1 LTFFR
6 RKDYKCKLEFSLKHI
21 EKIYET
27 AIKGGIMEFTV
38 ETDYFKL
45 LEDKINDLINRI
57 QEVKAEKESYLKT
70 ISEQKNRI
78 DILTDELTALREN
91 KKQAKE
97 RITTIIEKIDQL
109 AV

>member
-1 LTFFR
+1 
-6 RKDYKCKLEFSLKHI
+6 
-21 EKIYET
+21 
-27 AIKGGIMEFTV
+27 MEFTI

-57 QEVKAEKESYLKT
+57 QEVKAEKDSYLKT
-70 ISEQKNRI
+70 INEQKNRI
-78 DILTDELTALREN
+78 DILTDELTALRES

-97 RITTIIEKIDQL
+97 RITTIIEKIDKL

>member
-1 LTFFR
+1 
-6 RKDYKCKLEFSLKHI
+6 
-21 EKIYET
+21 
-27 AIKGGIMEFTV
+27 MEFTI

-70 ISEQKNRI
+70 INEQKNRI
-78 DILTDELTALREN
+78 DILTDELTSLRES

-97 RITTIIEKIDQL
+97 RITTIIEKIDKL

>member
-1 LTFFR
+1 
-6 RKDYKCKLEFSLKHI
+6 
-21 EKIYET
+21 
-27 AIKGGIMEFTV
+27 MEFTI

-57 QEVKAEKESYLKT
+57 QEVKIEKESYLKT
-70 ISEQKNRI
+70 INEQKNRI
-78 DILTDELTALREN
+78 DILTDELTALRES

-97 RITTIIEKIDQL
+97 RITTIIEKIDKL

>member
-1 LTFFR
+1 
-6 RKDYKCKLEFSLKHI
+6 
-21 EKIYET
+21 
-27 AIKGGIMEFTV
+27 MEFTI

-57 QEVKAEKESYLKT
+57 QEVKAEKESFLKT
-70 ISEQKNRI
+70 INEQKNRI
-78 DILTDELTALREN
+78 DILTDELTSLRES

-97 RITTIIEKIDQL
+97 RITTIIEKIDKL

>member
-1 LTFFR
+1 
-6 RKDYKCKLEFSLKHI
+6 
-21 EKIYET
+21 
-27 AIKGGIMEFTV
+27 MEFTI

-57 QEVKAEKESYLKT
+57 QEIKAEKDSFLKT
-70 ISEQKNRI
+70 INEQKNRI
-78 DILTDELTALREN
+78 DILTDELNALRES

-97 RITTIIEKIDQL
+97 RITTIIEKIDKL